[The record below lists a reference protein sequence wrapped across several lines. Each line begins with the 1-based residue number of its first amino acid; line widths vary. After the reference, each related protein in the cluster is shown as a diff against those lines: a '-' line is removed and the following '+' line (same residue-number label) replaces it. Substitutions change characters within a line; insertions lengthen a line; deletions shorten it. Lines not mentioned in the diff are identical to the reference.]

1 MAHVAEHQA
10 PAALKPY
17 LSDEEINE
25 ICDPLTQPHAQI
37 RYLRRLGVA
46 VARKPNG
53 RALVG
58 RAAFAR
64 VMAGAAPE
72 AANEAHSPEAG
83 AQPDHTALQ
92 QLFTEK
98 RKHGTQ
104 AKIG

>member
-1 MAHVAEHQA
+1 MAHAAQHHA

-37 RYLRRLGVA
+37 RYLRGLGVA
-46 VARKPNG
+46 VSRKPNG
-53 RALVG
+53 RPLVG
-58 RAAFAR
+58 RAAFDR

-72 AANEAHSPEAG
+72 AANEANSQEAG
-83 AQPDHTALQ
+83 TQPDHTALQ
-92 QLFTEK
+92 QLFTKK

-104 AKIG
+104 AEIG